1 MQRLEDL
8 HDNIVQS
15 SPTAASATRFAS
27 VALAPP
33 DAIFHTVT
41 AYKADTDPKKMNLG
55 VGAYRTEEE
64 RPYVFNI
71 VKKVER

>member
-1 MQRLEDL
+1 MERLEDL

-15 SPTAASATRFAS
+15 ASVATSTTRFAN
-27 VALAPP
+27 VTLAPP

-55 VGAYRTEEE
+55 VGAYRT
-64 RPYVFNI
+64 
-71 VKKVER
+71 

>member
-15 SPTAASATRFAS
+15 SPTASSKTRFANIE
-27 VALAPP
+27 LAPP

-41 AYKADTDPKKMNLG
+41 AFKADTDPKKMNLG
-55 VGAYRTEEE
+55 VGAYRT
-64 RPYVFNI
+64 
-71 VKKVER
+71 

>member
-15 SPTAASATRFAS
+15 SPTAASTTRFANIE
-27 VALAPP
+27 LAPP

-41 AYKADTDPKKMNLG
+41 AFKADADPKKMNLG
-55 VGAYRTEEE
+55 VGAYRT
-64 RPYVFNI
+64 
-71 VKKVER
+71 

>member
-8 HDNIVQS
+8 HDNIVS
-15 SPTAASATRFAS
+15 SPTASKSTTRFAN
-27 VALAPP
+27 VTLAPP

-64 RPYVFNI
+64 KPYVFNI